1 MTFDIYG
8 NNIYISYEAS
18 EQPIHEQNITLP
30 DGYSYEDILIIN
42 SENVSTIQHRL
53 LANSN
58 VHMIFPPINS
68 KSPCTFFLYITDL
81 TKIASIRIL
90 ICKFGQIPDP
100 NYFDTAFEPILV
112 KGDDGKEYNVIPSDQ
127 FK

>member
-1 MTFDIYG
+1 MTFKTYG
-8 NNIYISYEAS
+8 NIIYISYEAS
-18 EQPIHEQNITLP
+18 ELSIHEQNITLP

-42 SENVSTIQHRL
+42 SDNISTIQNRL

-68 KSPCTFFLYITDL
+68 KSPCSFFLYVTDL

-90 ICKFGQIPDP
+90 ICKFGQIPDAK
-100 NYFDTAFEPILV
+100 YFANAFEPILV
-112 KGDDGKEYNVIPSDQ
+112 TGEDGNEYNVIPSDQ

>member
-1 MTFDIYG
+1 MTFKTFG
-8 NNIYISYEAS
+8 NIIYISYAAS
-18 EQPIHEQNITLP
+18 ELSIHEQNITLP
-30 DGYSYEDILIIN
+30 DGYSYKDILIISSDN
-42 SENVSTIQHRL
+42 ISTIQNRL

-68 KSPCTFFLYITDL
+68 KSPCSFFLYITDL

-90 ICKFGQIPDP
+90 ICEFGQIPDA
-100 NYFDTAFEPILV
+100 NYFATAFEPILV

>member
-1 MTFDIYG
+1 MNLNTYG
-8 NNIYISYEAS
+8 NIIYISYDAS
-18 EQPIHEQNITLP
+18 ELSVHEQKITLP
-30 DGYSYEDILIIN
+30 NGYSYEDILIVN
-42 SENVSTIQHRL
+42 SVNISTVQNRL

-68 KSPCTFFLYITDL
+68 KSPNTFFLYITDL

-90 ICKFGQIPDP
+90 ICKFGQIPDAK
-100 NYFDTAFEPILV
+100 YFDAAFEPILV
-112 KGDDGKEYNVIPSDQ
+112 TSEDGNEYPVIPSDQ

>member
-1 MTFDIYG
+1 MSLNTYG
-8 NNIYISYEAS
+8 NIIYISYGAS
-18 EQPIHEQNITLP
+18 ELSIHEQTITLP
-30 DGYSYEDILIIN
+30 DGYSYEDILVVSSDNI
-42 SENVSTIQHRL
+42 STIQNRL
-53 LANSN
+53 LTTSN

-90 ICKFGQIPDP
+90 ICKFGQIPDAK
-100 NYFDTAFEPILV
+100 YFGKAFEPILV
-112 KGDDGKEYNVIPSDQ
+112 VGDDGKEYNVIPSDQ

>member
-1 MTFDIYG
+1 MKFETFG
-8 NNIYISYEAS
+8 NVICISYDAS
-18 EQPIHEQNITLP
+18 ELSKHEQKITLP
-30 DGYSYEDILIIN
+30 DGYSYKDILIIN
-42 SENVSTIQHRL
+42 STNISTIQNRV

-68 KSPCTFFLYITDL
+68 KSPCSFFLYVTDL
-81 TKIASIRIL
+81 TKSASIRVL
-90 ICKFGQIPDP
+90 ICEFGQIPDA
-100 NYFDTAFEPILV
+100 NYFATAFEPILV

>member
-1 MTFDIYG
+1 MTFETFGNFIYT
-8 NNIYISYEAS
+8 SYAAS
-18 EQPIHEQNITLP
+18 ELSRHEQLITLP
-30 DGYSYEDILIIN
+30 DGYSYKDILIIGSDN
-42 SENVSTIQHRL
+42 ISTIQHRL
-53 LANSN
+53 LANSY

-68 KSPCTFFLYITDL
+68 KSPCCFLLYIVDL

-90 ICKFGQIPDP
+90 ICEFGQIPDAKA
-100 NYFDTAFEPILV
+100 FDPILV